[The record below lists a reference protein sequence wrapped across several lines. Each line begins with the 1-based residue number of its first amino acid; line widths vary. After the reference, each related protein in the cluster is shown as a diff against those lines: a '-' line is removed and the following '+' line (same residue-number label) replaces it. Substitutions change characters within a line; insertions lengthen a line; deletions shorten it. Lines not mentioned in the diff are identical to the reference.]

1 MLHTEERVYTAPPLS
16 CRQTELSSDV
26 AQQWPKRECY
36 TQTSQMRVQL
46 QGYVDSS
53 VVYLSLGNVNLGE
66 RGHVSSFPRWGPVLN
81 LRNNFQILQIKGLQ
95 ISAWSLHTQN
105 GMRSDPVAVFFR
117 CCKQFHTCLSEI
129 SGTWTPLSTWAVAL
143 IALYTITKNR
153 FCHLRPPRDS
163 DKLCILLQGFVWE
176 TYVSDMKTVH
186 KIRS

>member
-1 MLHTEERVYTAPPLS
+1 MGQKSTINAVERFTEIHGKQTHGFTLRVIYITTDSVLHTEERVYTDPPLS

-105 GMRSDPVAVFFR
+105 GMRSGPVAVFLR

-129 SGTWTPLSTWAVAL
+129 SGAWTPLSTWRVAL
-143 IALYTITKNR
+143 ISALFWFIN
-153 FCHLRPPRDS
+153 
-163 DKLCILLQGFVWE
+163 
-176 TYVSDMKTVH
+176 YV
-186 KIRS
+186 